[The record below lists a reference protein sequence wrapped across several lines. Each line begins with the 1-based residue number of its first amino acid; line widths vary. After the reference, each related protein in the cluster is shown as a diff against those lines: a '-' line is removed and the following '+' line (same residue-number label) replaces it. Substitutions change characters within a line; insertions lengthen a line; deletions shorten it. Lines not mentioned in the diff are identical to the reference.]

1 MADGSGSSDALKCLG
16 LGTMAGTSAIL
27 VSFSAEASPLV
38 NAGVVALTAA
48 TAIVKMVCLERQTQ
62 TRSSG
67 IDPGILWLASAWA
80 CESWVGAESAS
91 VVKCVKQK
99 AGNICNQKLVA

>member
-67 IDPGILWLASAWA
+67 IDPGILWLASAYVRKLGG
-80 CESWVGAESAS
+80 CRER
-91 VVKCVKQK
+91 KCGEMCK
-99 AGNICNQKLVA
+99 AKGR